1 MADLSTIK
9 PAEIMLKIKHPAT
22 GRYIGVTVTVMSM
35 FDERLKGV
43 VRQIQDQRLRL
54 EARGKHFKSEDIE
67 DNGTEIAFRAMTGWV
82 WEKDEDG
89 EDATFHGKVPEF
101 TKPVVKQVFTE
112 LPWFKNQI
120 DVAISEEKDFFQ
132 R

>member
-1 MADLSTIK
+1 MADLSQLK
-9 PAEIMLKIKHPAT
+9 PAEIILKIKHPAT
-22 GRYIGVTVTVMSM
+22 GRLTGVTVTIMSM
-35 FDERLKGV
+35 FDERMKSF

-54 EARGKHFKSEDIE
+54 EARGKHFKSEEIE
-67 DNGTEIAFRAMTGWV
+67 DNGIELAFRAMTDWHWGT
-82 WEKDEDG
+82 DEDG
-89 EDATFHGKVPEF
+89 EEATFKGKKPEF
-101 TKPVVKQVFTE
+101 DKATVKQVLTE